1 MDLYGDKLDTDLLKI
16 PHHGAM
22 SSSSEVFANAVTPK
36 VAVATGYQAM
46 AAQLYARYT
55 ATGSKVYL
63 DFCDG
68 YVHVTSD
75 GKALTW
81 ETSRERSTDAY
92 DKYEYQG

>member
-1 MDLYGDKLDTDLLKI
+1 MGSGFKL
-16 PHHGAM
+16 
-22 SSSSEVFANAVTPK
+22 FANTVTPK

-75 GKALTW
+75 GTDMTW
-81 ETSRERSTDAY
+81 ETSRERSTTAY
-92 DKYEYQG
+92 DDYEYKG